1 MQDATRTRHTNGSK
15 HRRMPASAAVE
26 QAKAHLVELTGRQP
40 ETVSSLSRGE
50 EGWEVVLEVVEL
62 ERIPHSTDILG
73 SYHMTIDDQGELM
86 QYQRIARY
94 YRNQSGGD
102 SE

>member
-1 MQDATRTRHTNGSK
+1 MQDATRTRHANGTK
-15 HRRMPASAAVE
+15 PRRTSASAAVE
-26 QAKAHLVELTGRQP
+26 QAKAHLLELTGRQP

-50 EGWEVVLEVVEL
+50 DGWEVVLEVVEL

-73 SYHMTIDDQGELM
+73 SYHMTVDDGGELM

-94 YRNQSGGD
+94 YRNQSGG
-102 SE
+102 ER